1 MNGDDYHA
9 RGGRARAA
17 SMTPAERSDQASR
30 AARARWAA
38 NGSIGA
44 DPLAPR
50 EVVEAEAARLQR
62 AALAVLPRLSEKL
75 ADLGVDP
82 ALVAEAARLELAA
95 DEFERLTRAAG
106 TLTLTDTAKV
116 LGVPPKRLVNWMV
129 GNDWIFREGR
139 DRLAAHA
146 RRLETG
152 VLKQRVIR
160 LYRSDGSETMGI
172 TVLVT
177 AKGLVKLAEIMADPG
192 TGAGP
197 WKGA

>member
-1 MNGDDYHA
+1 MNDD
-9 RGGRARAA
+9 RALDPNRRTEIA
-17 SMTPAERSDQASR
+17 TRS
-30 AARARWAA
+30 ARARWAA
-38 NGSIGA
+38 NGSIGG

-50 EVVEAEAARLQR
+50 VSTIGDVADRLHR
-62 AALAVLPRLSEKL
+62 AAIAVRVPLSEKL
-75 ADLGVDP
+75 ADLGLDP
-82 ALVAEAARLELAA
+82 ALVAEAERLELVAQ
-95 DEFERLTRAAG
+95 DFERLTRAAG
-106 TLTLTDTAKV
+106 TLTLTDAAKV
-116 LGVPPKRLVNWMV
+116 LGVPPKRLINWLV

-152 VLKQRVIR
+152 VLRQRVIR

-192 TGAGP
+192 AGVGP
-197 WKGA
+197 WKGG